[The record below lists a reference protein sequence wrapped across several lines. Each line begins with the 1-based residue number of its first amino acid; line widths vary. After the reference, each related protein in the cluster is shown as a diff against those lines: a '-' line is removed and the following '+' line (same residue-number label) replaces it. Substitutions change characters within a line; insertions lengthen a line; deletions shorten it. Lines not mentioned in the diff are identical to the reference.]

1 MTSRRQII
9 KYAFTSS
16 MLLTLGC
23 ASDPKSISQKA
34 QSFRLIDFDWHDVN
48 RNRSV
53 PVRLYIPDKDVSASK
68 IPLIIFSHGIGGS
81 RFGYSYLGRAWARD
95 GFASLHLQ
103 HVGSDRK
110 LWLSGSPFE
119 IVNRLHKAARE
130 SEAIAR
136 AEDLRFALDQA
147 LSGELGNFLDGDR
160 LIAAGHSYGANTT
173 LLATGAKIERH
184 GKLLNLRDNR
194 IRAAIIIS
202 APPFYGEL
210 SSKQILE
217 PIQIPSL
224 HITATNDVIE
234 IPGYFSDAIDRI
246 KIFEDMGSKEKIL
259 AVFSGG
265 SHSIFTD
272 RIGTGGLTLNPKV
285 KVATSKLTSA
295 FSRRVL
301 NNDVD
306 DLRNW
311 PSDYNKI
318 LSRFET
324 TIDLI

>member
-1 MTSRRQII
+1 M
-9 KYAFTSS
+9 A
-16 MLLTLGC
+16 
-23 ASDPKSISQKA
+23 P
-34 QSFRLIDFDWHDVN
+34 N
-48 RNRSV
+48 
-53 PVRLYIPDKDVSASK
+53 KDLSAAK

-110 LWLSGSPFE
+110 LWFSGSPFE

-147 LSGELGNFLDGDR
+147 LNGELGNFLDGDR
-160 LIAAGHSYGANTT
+160 VIAAGHSYGANTT
-173 LLATGAKIERH
+173 LLAAGAKLERH
-184 GKLLNLRDNR
+184 GKLVDLRDAR

-202 APPFYGEL
+202 APPFYGEM

-272 RIGTGGLTLNPKV
+272 RIGTGGLTLNSKV
-285 KVATSKLTSA
+285 KLATSQLTSA
-295 FSRRVL
+295 FSCRVL
-301 NNDVD
+301 NDD
-306 DLRNW
+306 AADLRNW
-311 PSDYNKI
+311 PKSYSEI

-324 TIDLI
+324 TIL

>member
-1 MTSRRQII
+1 MTTRRQII
-9 KYAFTSS
+9 KFAIAGPM
-16 MLLTLGC
+16 MLTMGC
-23 ASDPKSISQKA
+23 ASDPRSISQKT
-34 QSFRLIDFDWHDVN
+34 QPYRLMDFDWLDVN

-53 PVRLYIPDKDVSASK
+53 PVRLYIPNKDLSAAK

-110 LWLSGSPFE
+110 LWFSGSPFE

-147 LSGELGNFLDGDR
+147 LNGELGNFLDGDR
-160 LIAAGHSYGANTT
+160 VIAAGHSYGANTT
-173 LLATGAKIERH
+173 LLAAGAKLERH
-184 GKLLNLRDNR
+184 GKLVDLRDAR

-202 APPFYGEL
+202 APPFYGEM

-272 RIGTGGLTLNPKV
+272 RIATGGLALNPKV
-285 KVATSKLTSA
+285 KVATSQLTSA

-301 NNDVD
+301 NDD
-306 DLRNW
+306 AADLRNW
-311 PSDYNKI
+311 PKSYSEI

-324 TIDLI
+324 TIL

>member
-1 MTSRRQII
+1 MTTRRQII
-9 KYAFTSS
+9 KYAITGP

-23 ASDPKSISQKA
+23 ASDPRSNSKIA
-34 QSFRLIDFDWHDVN
+34 QPYSLRDLDWHDAN

-53 PVRLYIPDKDVSASK
+53 PVRLYLPNIDLSATK

-81 RFGYSYLGRAWARD
+81 RYGYSYLGRAWATN

-110 LWLSGSPFE
+110 LWLSGSPFD

-147 LSGELGNFLDGDR
+147 LSGELGDLIDR
-160 LIAAGHSYGANTT
+160 ERVIAAGHSYGANTT
-173 LLATGAKIERH
+173 LLAAGAKVERH
-184 GKLLNLRDNR
+184 GKLLDLLDTR

-246 KIFEDMGSKEKIL
+246 KIFEDVGSRDKML

-272 RIGTGGLTLNPKV
+272 RSGTGGLTLNPKV

-295 FSRRVL
+295 FLRRVL
-301 NNDVD
+301 NGETD

-311 PSDYNKI
+311 PSDYNEI

-324 TIDLI
+324 TIL

>member
-1 MTSRRQII
+1 M
-9 KYAFTSS
+9 
-16 MLLTLGC
+16 
-23 ASDPKSISQKA
+23 
-34 QSFRLIDFDWHDVN
+34 DFDWLDVN

-53 PVRLYIPDKDVSASK
+53 PVRLYIPNKDFSAAK

-81 RFGYSYLGRAWARD
+81 RFGYSYLGKAWARD

-110 LWLSGSPFE
+110 LWFSGSPFE
-119 IVNRLHKAARE
+119 IVNRLQKAARE

-147 LSGELGNFLDGDR
+147 LSGELGNFLDGER
-160 LIAAGHSYGANTT
+160 VIAAGHSYGANTT
-173 LLATGAKIERH
+173 LLAAGAKLERH
-184 GKLLNLRDNR
+184 GKLVDLRDNR

-202 APPFYGEL
+202 APPFYGEM

-272 RIGTGGLTLNPKV
+272 RIATGGLTLNPKV
-285 KVATSKLTSA
+285 KVATSQLTSA

-301 NNDVD
+301 NDDAD
-306 DLRNW
+306 DLRKW
-311 PSDYNKI
+311 PKFYNEI

-324 TIDLI
+324 TIL

>member
-1 MTSRRQII
+1 M
-9 KYAFTSS
+9 
-16 MLLTLGC
+16 
-23 ASDPKSISQKA
+23 
-34 QSFRLIDFDWHDVN
+34 DFDWLDVN

-53 PVRLYIPDKDVSASK
+53 PVRLYIPNKDLSAAK

-110 LWLSGSPFE
+110 LWFSGSPFE

-147 LSGELGNFLDGDR
+147 LNGELGNFLDGDR
-160 LIAAGHSYGANTT
+160 VIAAGHSYGANTT
-173 LLATGAKIERH
+173 LLAAGAKLERH
-184 GKLLNLRDNR
+184 GKLVDLRDAR

-202 APPFYGEL
+202 APPFYGEM

-285 KVATSKLTSA
+285 KLATSQLTSA

-301 NNDVD
+301 NDD
-306 DLRNW
+306 AADLRNW
-311 PSDYNKI
+311 PKSYSEI

-324 TIDLI
+324 TIL

>member
-1 MTSRRQII
+1 MTTRRQII
-9 KYAFTSS
+9 KFAIAGPM
-16 MLLTLGC
+16 MLTMGC
-23 ASDPKSISQKA
+23 ASDPRSISQKA
-34 QSFRLIDFDWHDVN
+34 QPYRLMDFDWHDVN

-53 PVRLYIPDKDVSASK
+53 PVRLYLPNKDLSAAK

-81 RFGYSYLGRAWARD
+81 RFGYSYLGRGWARD

-119 IVNRLHKAARE
+119 IVNRLHQAAKE

-136 AEDLRFALDQA
+136 AEDIRFALDQA
-147 LSGELGNFLDGDR
+147 LNGELRNFLDGDR
-160 LIAAGHSYGANTT
+160 VIAAGHSYGANTT
-173 LLATGAKIERH
+173 LLAAGAKVERQ
-184 GKLLNLRDNR
+184 GRLLDLRDER

-202 APPFYGEL
+202 APPFYGEV
-210 SSKQILE
+210 SSQHILK

-224 HITATNDVIE
+224 HITATNDVID
-234 IPGYFSDAIDRI
+234 IPGYFSDAVDRI
-246 KIFEDMGSKEKIL
+246 KIFEDVGSRDKML

-272 RIGTGGLTLNPKV
+272 RIGTGGLNLNPTV
-285 KVATSKLTSA
+285 KVATSRLTSA
-295 FSRRVL
+295 FLRRVL
-301 NNDVD
+301 NDDAD

-311 PSDYNKI
+311 PKFYNEI

-324 TIDLI
+324 TIL

>member
-1 MTSRRQII
+1 M
-9 KYAFTSS
+9 
-16 MLLTLGC
+16 
-23 ASDPKSISQKA
+23 
-34 QSFRLIDFDWHDVN
+34 DFDWHDVN

-53 PVRLYIPDKDVSASK
+53 PVRLYLPNKDLSAAK

-147 LSGELGNFLDGDR
+147 LSGEVGNFLDGDR
-160 LIAAGHSYGANTT
+160 VIAAGHSYGANTT
-173 LLATGAKIERH
+173 LLAAGAKLERH
-184 GKLLNLRDNR
+184 GKLVDLRDNR

-202 APPFYGEL
+202 APPFYGEM

-234 IPGYFSDAIDRI
+234 IPGYFSDVIDRI

-272 RIGTGGLTLNPKV
+272 RIATGGLTLNPKV
-285 KVATSKLTSA
+285 KVATSQLTSA

-301 NNDVD
+301 NDDAD
-306 DLRNW
+306 DLRKW
-311 PSDYNKI
+311 PKFYNEI

-324 TIDLI
+324 TIL

>member
-1 MTSRRQII
+1 MTTRRQII
-9 KYAFTSS
+9 KYAITGP

-23 ASDPKSISQKA
+23 ASDPRSNSKIA
-34 QSFRLIDFDWHDVN
+34 QPYSLRDLDWHDAN

-53 PVRLYIPDKDVSASK
+53 PVRLYLPNVDLSATK

-81 RFGYSYLGRAWARD
+81 RYGYSYLGRAWATN

-110 LWLSGSPFE
+110 LWLSGSPFD

-147 LSGELGNFLDGDR
+147 LSGELGDLIDR
-160 LIAAGHSYGANTT
+160 ERVIAAGHSYGANTT
-173 LLATGAKIERH
+173 LLAAGAKVERH
-184 GKLLNLRDNR
+184 GKLLDLLDTR

-246 KIFEDMGSKEKIL
+246 KIFEDVGSRDKML

-272 RIGTGGLTLNPKV
+272 RSGTGGLTLNPKV

-295 FSRRVL
+295 FLRRVL
-301 NNDVD
+301 NGETD

-311 PSDYNKI
+311 PSDYNEI

-324 TIDLI
+324 TIL

>member
-1 MTSRRQII
+1 M
-9 KYAFTSS
+9 
-16 MLLTLGC
+16 
-23 ASDPKSISQKA
+23 
-34 QSFRLIDFDWHDVN
+34 DFDWLDVN

-53 PVRLYIPDKDVSASK
+53 PVRLYIPNKDLSAAK

-81 RFGYSYLGRAWARD
+81 RFGYSYLGKAWARD

-119 IVNRLHKAARE
+119 IVNRLQKAARE
-130 SEAIAR
+130 SEAIDR

-147 LSGELGNFLDGDR
+147 FSGELGNFLDGDR
-160 LIAAGHSYGANTT
+160 VIAAGHSYGANTT
-173 LLATGAKIERH
+173 LLATGAKLERH
-184 GKLLNLRDNR
+184 GKLVDLRDNR

-202 APPFYGEL
+202 APPFYGEM

-285 KVATSKLTSA
+285 KVATSQLTSA
-295 FSRRVL
+295 FLRRVL
-301 NNDVD
+301 NEDAD

-311 PSDYNKI
+311 PKSYSEILDNKYFI
-318 LSRFET
+318 LRKLGWGHFST
-324 TIDLI
+324 VWLAIKI

>member
-1 MTSRRQII
+1 M
-9 KYAFTSS
+9 
-16 MLLTLGC
+16 
-23 ASDPKSISQKA
+23 
-34 QSFRLIDFDWHDVN
+34 DFDWLDVN

-53 PVRLYIPDKDVSASK
+53 PVRLYLPNKDLSAAK

-81 RFGYSYLGRAWARD
+81 RFGYSYLGKAWARD

-119 IVNRLHKAARE
+119 IVNRLQKAARE

-160 LIAAGHSYGANTT
+160 VIAAGHSYGANTT
-173 LLATGAKIERH
+173 LLAAGAKLERH
-184 GKLLNLRDNR
+184 GKLVDLRDNR

-202 APPFYGEL
+202 APPFYGEM

-285 KVATSKLTSA
+285 KVATSQLTSA
-295 FSRRVL
+295 FLRRVL
-301 NNDVD
+301 NDDAD

-311 PSDYNKI
+311 PKSYSEI

-324 TIDLI
+324 TIL